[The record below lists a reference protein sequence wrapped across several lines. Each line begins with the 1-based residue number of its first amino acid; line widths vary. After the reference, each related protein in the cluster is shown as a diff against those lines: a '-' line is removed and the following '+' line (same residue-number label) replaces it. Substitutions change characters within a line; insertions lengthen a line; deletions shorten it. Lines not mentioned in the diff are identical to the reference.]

1 MTDEPTKA
9 AIERACEML
18 GWKVT
23 NFENSLLSLREDHAL
38 RRFARHLDQ
47 VSETAKR
54 GKAETLDAFEIDD
67 PETQNLVA
75 IWDSLILP
83 DPEPDVLGE
92 VMRSVSVTL
101 PWSDLDSGIFR
112 EELRK
117 RGYAITPLKDT
128 RNDR

>member
-47 VSETAKR
+47 VSESL
-54 GKAETLDAFEIDD
+54 KACYRLDVDKVKKGPLGQF
-67 PETQNLVA
+67 
-75 IWDSLILP
+75 ILP

-117 RGYAITPLKDT
+117 RGYAITKT
-128 RNDR
+128 GEAGQ